1 MISKKQ
7 SILDILTQV
16 EEELIKN
23 IEKGKQEVVQAG
35 NALIT
40 MDKKATEMREK
51 VLKARESS
59 QSLEAAD
66 YIRWEKPLVD
76 KIEAMGPEYE
86 KLTEVELSA
95 AERKSRSEW
104 VPVATSIDVVLV
116 WY

>member
-66 YIRWEKPLVD
+66 YIRWEK
-76 KIEAMGPEYE
+76 
-86 KLTEVELSA
+86 LTEVELSA
-95 AERKSRSEW
+95 AERKSRSE
-104 VPVATSIDVVLV
+104 
-116 WY
+116 